1 MMDRYE
7 FGSSG
12 WGLGQVA
19 GTCEQENEASG
30 FVRCGEFFTSF
41 LSRILLCGV
50 YSKFLNDFSGNKYDL
65 LK

>member
-1 MMDRYE
+1 MDGCE
-7 FGSSG
+7 FGLSG
-12 WGLGQVA
+12 CELGQVA
-19 GTCEQENEASG
+19 GTCEHENEASG

-50 YSKFLNDFSGNKYDL
+50 YSKFLNDFSGKKYYL